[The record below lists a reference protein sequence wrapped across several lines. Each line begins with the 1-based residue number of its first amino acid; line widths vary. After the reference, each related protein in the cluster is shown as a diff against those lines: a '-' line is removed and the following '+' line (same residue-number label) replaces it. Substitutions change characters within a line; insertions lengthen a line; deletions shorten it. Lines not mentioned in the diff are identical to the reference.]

1 MNLPFNG
8 GSEWP
13 DVFDFFKRGDDSEG
27 EGTLTLGRRQQ
38 KEAKTR
44 DGTEDPRRK
53 DPLRKSSFQGD
64 THELKEMLASCKPS
78 QIEVVAAKSHAEVM
92 EKARMAAQK
101 IIGAAHDRRYFVLDK
116 KVEAEIVIKQVL
128 AEAEAENK
136 PKDIVL
142 GKLRM
147 KEISRV

>member
-8 GSEWP
+8 GYKWP
-13 DVFDFFKRGDDSEG
+13 DVFDFFKPGAGSKG
-27 EGTLTLGRRQQ
+27 EETLTEGGRQQ

-44 DGTEDPRRK
+44 DGAEDPRRK
-53 DPLRKSSFQGD
+53 DPLRKGSFQGD
-64 THELKEMLASCKPS
+64 THELKEMLASCKRS
-78 QIEVVAAKSHAEVM
+78 EIEVVAAKSHAEVM
-92 EKARMAAQK
+92 EKARMAAQR

-128 AEAEAENK
+128 GEAEAENK

-142 GKLRM
+142 SKLRM
-147 KEISRV
+147 KGISRV